1 MFNGVVRS
9 VNMFR
14 RCSADVALALL
25 GALKSHMYLPGDHIV
40 RYGETGTG
48 YENRIRAS
56 GGSN

>member
-1 MFNGVVRS
+1 MFNGIVRS

-48 YENRIRAS
+48 
-56 GGSN
+56 